1 MMKEIH
7 TINFMSKV
15 LFVFFA
21 SVLFMFGSTVFA
33 QDRYWA
39 VGTAVPGGIQELT
52 AFPNRQYK
60 YTGRLIEGGS
70 LTFRNMEVPKGISV
84 RYIKPTFEDAY
95 AVTLPRAIGLCH
107 LRRMFTVSLST

>member
-1 MMKEIH
+1 MMKGRH
-7 TINFMSKV
+7 AINSLSKV

-21 SVLFMFGSTVFA
+21 SVFFLFGSNGLA

-60 YTGRLIEGGS
+60 YTGRLIEGGT

-84 RYIKPTFEDAY
+84 RYIKPTYEDAY
-95 AVTLPRAIGLCH
+95 AVTGPTP
-107 LRRMFTVSLST
+107 FTVREDRY

>member
-1 MMKEIH
+1 MMKGLH
-7 TINFMSKV
+7 AINSLSKV

-21 SVLFMFGSTVFA
+21 SVFFLFGSNGFA

-60 YTGRLIEGGS
+60 YTGRLIEGGT
-70 LTFRNMEVPKGISV
+70 LTFRNMEVPKGITV
-84 RYIKPTFEDAY
+84 RYIKPTYEDAY
-95 AVTLPRAIGLCH
+95 SGVQ
-107 LRRMFTVSLST
+107 